1 MTGISP
7 NSLNKLMVK
16 TFKYT
21 KLIRCGAP
29 VLMIFLLHSTLRRM
43 IVHMM
48 TIRILSFSFIELS
61 GHGPY
66 LNNQNSYREKKKKYS
81 NKKLKYF

>member
-48 TIRILSFSFIELS
+48 TIRILSFRAFIELS
-61 GHGPY
+61 GHGSY
-66 LNNQNSYREKKKKYS
+66 LNNQNSYREEKKIFK
-81 NKKLKYF
+81 